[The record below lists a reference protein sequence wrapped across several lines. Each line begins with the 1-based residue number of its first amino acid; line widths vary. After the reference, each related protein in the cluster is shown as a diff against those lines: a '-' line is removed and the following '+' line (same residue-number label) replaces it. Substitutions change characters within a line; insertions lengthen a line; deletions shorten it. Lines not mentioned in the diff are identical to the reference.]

1 MAELSQRPSRR
12 RVARRTGPVAA
23 GLAILLVAGGTG
35 WRLTRRPAGHAVAGP
50 GVPTATATVV
60 RTDLKTST
68 QVSGVLGHA
77 GSYQVI
83 GQGRGGTV
91 TALPAPGQVITR
103 GQAVYEVD
111 GQPVRL
117 FYGPRPSWRPLAV
130 GVTAGPDV
138 RELEENLVAL
148 GYAGPAGLTPDD
160 RYTAATD
167 AAVRRWQR
175 ATGQPVTGQLD
186 VGAVTYEPGPIR
198 VGAVAAH
205 LGAPAGSGEPVL
217 TATST
222 TVVVSVPVPT
232 AQSYLVHV
240 GDAVTVTLPA
250 GETTAGR
257 VESVSTVATGPD
269 ASSGLSSGPSSGSP
283 QRQDGP
289 VQATVPVIVSL
300 TSPSGTPDA
309 VANLDQAPVTVNVTN
324 QSATGVL
331 AVPITA
337 LVALAGGGYGVYVRS
352 GGARRLVAVTP
363 GLFADTLVEIRGS
376 ASQGDALHEGD
387 TVEVPV
393 G

>member
-1 MAELSQRPSRR
+1 MAELSRR
-12 RVARRTGPVAA
+12 RAARRTGRRSVPVAA
-23 GLAILLVAGGTG
+23 GLAVLLVAGGTG

-68 QVSGVLGHA
+68 QVSGVLGYA

-83 GQGRGGTV
+83 GQGRGGTI

-103 GQAVYEVD
+103 GQAVYEID
-111 GQPVRL
+111 GQPARL
-117 FYGPRPSWRPLAV
+117 FYGPRPSWRPLAA

-148 GYAGPAGLTPDD
+148 GYTGFTPDD

-167 AAVRRWQR
+167 SAVRRWQR
-175 ATGQPVTGQLD
+175 ATGQPVTGQVD

-232 AQSYLVHV
+232 AQAYLVHV
-240 GDAVTVTLPA
+240 GDAVTVSLPT

-257 VESVSTVATGPD
+257 VGSVSTAAIGAD
-269 ASSGLSSGPSSGSP
+269 ASPGTQ

-289 VQATVPVIVSL
+289 VQATVPVTVSL
-300 TSPSGTPDA
+300 VSPDA
-309 VANLDQAPVTVNVTN
+309 VMNLDQAPVTVSVTDR
-324 QSATGVL
+324 SATGVL

-337 LVALAGGGYGVYVRS
+337 LVALAGGGYGVYVRD

-363 GLFADTLVEIRGS
+363 GLFADTLVEVR
-376 ASQGDALHEGD
+376 GDALREGD